1 MTQAEVA
8 ERSGM
13 SQGTVSLLERGR
25 GRSATIETWGMV
37 AAAVGEQLVG
47 FLEDA
52 PGAGLPRD
60 IEHLRRQSAVIQIA
74 SKGGWSAMPELAIDR
89 DVARSRSIDVAL
101 VRRASREAVV
111 VEVWNWFDDVGGA
124 LRGLDGKLGSAAARL
139 DANAAWTVRG
149 LFVVRDTRR
158 NRELIDDLKALF
170 LARFG
175 ADSRL
180 WLKALTDPA
189 QALPEGD
196 GLLWSD
202 RAGTTLKASRLRP

>member
-1 MTQAEVA
+1 
-8 ERSGM
+8 
-13 SQGTVSLLERGR
+13 
-25 GRSATIETWGMV
+25 
-37 AAAVGEQLVG
+37 
-47 FLEDA
+47 
-52 PGAGLPRD
+52 
-60 IEHLRRQSAVIQIA
+60 
-74 SKGGWSAMPELAIDR
+74 MPELAIDR

-202 RAGTTLKASRLRP
+202 RSGTTLKASRLRP